1 MDINIPYPDSG
12 DLQLRIA
19 VGGCR
24 LRIAPGSGNTWVSG
38 TYTDPSSSLPLRIS
52 LNGGTARIAHEL
64 DGTRI
69 FGWLSGI
76 PTLDLTLGKAR
87 AFGLVIETGGSESD
101 IQLGGVPVKR
111 LEIKYGAGKMNL
123 GFAEPNPE
131 PMSLLDIGS
140 GAGSLEVM
148 NLANSNAAEMKLEG
162 GAAAYKFDFGGRLQR
177 DANVRIQTGVS
188 SVEVSVPPTSAAR
201 IYPESIIGGISVGDG
216 FTSKDKGFWTSA
228 AVQGGTPVLSIR
240 TTVALG
246 SLRIQAK

>member
-1 MDINIPYPDSG
+1 MAQSNAMDIDIPYPDSG

-19 VGGCR
+19 VGGCH

-38 TYTDPSSSLPLRIS
+38 TYTDPSASLPLKIS
-52 LNGGTARIAHEL
+52 HNGGNARIAHEV
-64 DGTRI
+64 DGTSI

-76 PTLDLTLGKAR
+76 PTLDLALGKAR
-87 AFGLVIETGGSESD
+87 AFGLVIETGGSESE

-111 LEIKYGAGKMNL
+111 LEIKYGAGK
-123 GFAEPNPE
+123 
-131 PMSLLDIGS
+131 
-140 GAGSLEVM
+140 M

-188 SVEVSVPPTSAAR
+188 SVEVSLPLTSAAKV
-201 IYPESIIGGISVGDG
+201 YPESIIGGISVGDG